1 MEGVLSIVLVV
12 AAIASLVFAVVMAI
26 RSGRGG
32 EVDEEKMERRF
43 EIVCGVIV
51 LGVIGAVAWWLEL
64 GGIVLVLLAVLL
76 LKGGTRAGVNED
88 VVVVDR
94 VGDGGVVDCAG
105 LSENNN

>member
-1 MEGVLSIVLVV
+1 MEGVLSIVLEV
-12 AAIASLVFAVVMAI
+12 AAIASLVFAVVMAV

-76 LKGGTRAGVNED
+76 LKGGLVQVLMRMWWLLIVLGM
-88 VVVVDR
+88 
-94 VGDGGVVDCAG
+94 VGLLIALV
-105 LSENNN
+105 

>member
-26 RSGRGG
+26 RSGR
-32 EVDEEKMERRF
+32 EEKMERRF

-76 LKGGTRAGVNED
+76 LKGGLVQVLMRMWWLLIVLGM
-88 VVVVDR
+88 
-94 VGDGGVVDCAG
+94 VGLLIALV
-105 LSENNN
+105 

>member
-76 LKGGTRAGVNED
+76 LKGGLVQIGRAHV
-88 VVVVDR
+88 
-94 VGDGGVVDCAG
+94 
-105 LSENNN
+105 

>member
-12 AAIASLVFAVVMAI
+12 AAIASLVFAVVMAV

-76 LKGGTRAGVNED
+76 LKGGPGAGVNED

>member
-1 MEGVLSIVLVV
+1 MEGVLSIVLMV
-12 AAIASLVFAVVMAI
+12 AAIASLVFAVVMAV

-64 GGIVLVLLAVLL
+64 GGIVLVLMRMWWWLIVLGMEGL
-76 LKGGTRAGVNED
+76 LIALV
-88 VVVVDR
+88 
-94 VGDGGVVDCAG
+94 
-105 LSENNN
+105 

>member
-12 AAIASLVFAVVMAI
+12 VAIASLVFAVVMAV

-43 EIVCGVIV
+43 EIVCVGVV
-51 LGVIGAVAWWLEL
+51 GRVVAE
-64 GGIVLVLLAVLL
+64 GGN
-76 LKGGTRAGVNED
+76 RAGVNED
-88 VVVVDR
+88 VVVIDR
-94 VGDGGVVDCAG
+94 VGGCGAVDCTG

>member
-1 MEGVLSIVLVV
+1 MEGVLSIVLMV
-12 AAIASLVFAVVMAI
+12 AAIASLVFAVVMAV

-64 GGIVLVLLAVLL
+64 GGIVLVLLTVLL
-76 LKGGTRAGVNED
+76 LKGGLVAGVNED
-88 VVVVDR
+88 VVWWLIVLGM
-94 VGDGGVVDCAG
+94 VGLLIALV
-105 LSENNN
+105 

>member
-76 LKGGTRAGVNED
+76 LQGGLV
-88 VVVVDR
+88 R
-94 VGDGGVVDCAG
+94 VFLRVWGLLFELGLAG
-105 LSENNN
+105 LLIAPV

>member
-12 AAIASLVFAVVMAI
+12 AAIASLVFAVVMAV

-64 GGIVLVLLAVLL
+64 EGW
-76 LKGGTRAGVNED
+76 TCAGVYED